1 MKRSTWQ
8 KIMTASLI
16 ILVLLMIFTVGLWAL
31 ANAAGVLLRL
41 VFILDEDMEVTGIPF
56 SAFMA
61 NFVGSP
67 LFYVYMVDLAALTT
81 SAIALFLTRTKKA
94 V

>member
-8 KIMTASLI
+8 KIMTASI
-16 ILVLLMIFTVGLWAL
+16 IALVLLMMFTLGLWAL
-31 ANAAGVLLRL
+31 ANAAGILLRL
-41 VFILDEDMEVTGIPF
+41 IFLLDEDMEVSGMPF

-67 LFYVYMVDLAALTT
+67 LFYVYMADLIALAT
-81 SAIALFLTRTKKA
+81 SAIALFLTRKR
-94 V
+94 